1 MTARYDKSTV
11 SAWSSGTGESL
22 SLSLSLSLSPYS
34 YPLLQ
39 LTLFRMVKD
48 VHVPFYFNPLGAAGV
63 AGALIY
69 AGLTFVIS
77 PKATLLIQL
86 FMPLVMLVTYLC
98 ILGKPMK
105 ILPTEKNGENGHIQD
120 PSVPIVTGDIPV
132 TDAPPSYS
140 KVEQQ
145 DASDG
150 TPLLGGAAKK
160 TRLRFFNKEEA
171 GKT

>member
-1 MTARYDKSTV
+1 MS
-11 SAWSSGTGESL
+11 
-22 SLSLSLSLSPYS
+22 
-34 YPLLQ
+34 
-39 LTLFRMVKD
+39 FNI
-48 VHVPFYFNPLGAAGV
+48 NPLGAAGV

-120 PSVPIVTGDIPV
+120 PSVPAIKDNIPV
-132 TDAPPSYS
+132 HDAPPTYS
-140 KVEQQ
+140 KVDRQGAGDE
-145 DASDG
+145 

-171 GKT
+171 GKM